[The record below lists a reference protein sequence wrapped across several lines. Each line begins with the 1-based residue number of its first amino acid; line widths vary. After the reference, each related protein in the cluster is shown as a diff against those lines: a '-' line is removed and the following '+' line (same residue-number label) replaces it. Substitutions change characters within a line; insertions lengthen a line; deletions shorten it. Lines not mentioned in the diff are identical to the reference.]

1 MARRAAVEKA
11 CANRNF
17 FPEKLS
23 QMPSL
28 PLLTAACP
36 APAQKV
42 GTGTSELPT
51 LCEASST
58 RRPRLLT
65 ESRGDLASA
74 ASRTRTFPRVGEIW
88 RRRQKGNG

>member
-36 APAQKV
+36 ASAKSRN
-42 GTGTSELPT
+42 GTSELPT